1 MAPRRKEPD
10 FMTQFLIIPQRHNL
24 EESLALAK
32 DYHLGFEFNDFYL
45 PDVLDDASLCE
56 DIIATYRSAPLP
68 SLLTSH
74 GDFFDVLIFSDDKEI
89 RKISARRIRES
100 LDIARKVGAG
110 SVIFHTNHNP
120 SLKAD
125 IYVQNWLRRNA
136 DFWNE
141 ILTEYTDLNI
151 YMENMFD
158 DSPKMLEML
167 SLELCK
173 HANYGVCFDYAHAA
187 LSNVPCR
194 DWAKTLAP
202 FIKHVH
208 INDNDLITDL
218 HLAVGDG
225 KIDWEEFISLQ
236 KEYFSD
242 ATVLIETATLENQ
255 RRSVEFLKKH
265 HLL

>member
-1 MAPRRKEPD
+1 
-10 FMTQFLIIPQRHNL
+10 MTQFLIIPQHHNL
-24 EESLALAK
+24 NESLALAK
-32 DYHLGFEFNDFYL
+32 EYQLGFEFNDFYL

-56 DIIATYRSAPLP
+56 EIITIYKSAPLP
-68 SLLTSH
+68 TLLTSH

-100 LDIARKVGAG
+100 LDIARKVGAE

-120 SLKAD
+120 LLKAE

-136 DFWNE
+136 DFWDE
-141 ILTEYTDLNI
+141 ILGEYKDLNI

-158 DSPKMLEML
+158 DSPEML
-167 SLELCK
+167 GMLSKELCH

-187 LSNVPCR
+187 LTNVPCR
-194 DWAKTLAP
+194 DWAKVLSP
-202 FIKHVH
+202 YIKHVH
-208 INDNDLITDL
+208 INDNDLVSDL

-225 KIDWEEFISLQ
+225 KINWEEFISLQ

-265 HLL
+265 RLL